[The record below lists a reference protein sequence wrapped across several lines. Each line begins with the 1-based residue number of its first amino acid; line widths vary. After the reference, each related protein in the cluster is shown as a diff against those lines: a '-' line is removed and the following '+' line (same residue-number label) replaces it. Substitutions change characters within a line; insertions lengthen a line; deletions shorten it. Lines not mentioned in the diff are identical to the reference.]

1 MTASL
6 RHADFILAAAIGAGF
21 RESGVQSL
29 KNLDNV
35 NAFPQVA
42 IRTSGLALGSLIGY
56 KCDDKDGDEIQS
68 IVDEDYLTVLMSLAN
83 ERFRANVERMQRFH
97 DNLFENEKPSV
108 GWEEKSARQ
117 ERKRTAG
124 LEKRRVLRSQR
135 ATLELDGSFGINV
148 SEDSVLE
155 ISHFQTSLAL

>member
-6 RHADFILAAAIGAGF
+6 HHADFILAAAIGAGF

-56 KCDDKDGDEIQS
+56 KCDDKDGDEIQG
-68 IVDEDYLTVLMSLAN
+68 IVDEDYLTILMGLAN
-83 ERFRANVERMQRFH
+83 ERYRANVERMQRFH
-97 DNLFENEKPSV
+97 DNLFRNEKPGV
-108 GWEEKSARQ
+108 GWEERSARQ

-135 ATLELDGSFGINV
+135 AMLELEGNLGTDVN
-148 SEDSVLE
+148 EDPVFE
-155 ISHFQTSLAL
+155 TSHFQTSLAL